1 MAEQFKSIV
10 EKMGSISV
18 RLQMAGSDMDGAA
31 ISNESI
37 LDLVEQVKTLKIS
50 AAYNAKFGPLYW
62 FNFLEV

>member
-50 AAYNAKFGPLYW
+50 AAYNAKFGPLY
-62 FNFLEV
+62 